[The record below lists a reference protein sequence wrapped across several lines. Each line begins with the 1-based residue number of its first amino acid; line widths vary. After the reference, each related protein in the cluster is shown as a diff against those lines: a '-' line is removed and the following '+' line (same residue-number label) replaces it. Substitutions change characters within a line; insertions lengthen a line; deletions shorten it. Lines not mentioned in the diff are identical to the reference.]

1 MVIVG
6 GGDSTVVLS
15 ESNSSHDNSTVL
27 IVEVIHWKY
36 KVRLAQVKLWT
47 HIFPDQ

>member
-1 MVIVG
+1 MVIIVG
-6 GGDSTVVLS
+6 GRDSTVVLS
-15 ESNSSHDNSTVL
+15 ESNSHDNSTIL
-27 IVEVIHWKY
+27 IVEVMHWKY